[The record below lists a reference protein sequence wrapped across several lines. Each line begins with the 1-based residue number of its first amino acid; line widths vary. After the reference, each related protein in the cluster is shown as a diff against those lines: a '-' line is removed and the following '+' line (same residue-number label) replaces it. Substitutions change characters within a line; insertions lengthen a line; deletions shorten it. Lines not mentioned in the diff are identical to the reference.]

1 MGRLD
6 TFLGI
11 PGRLRIGS
19 WRGDDDV
26 ALVRTV
32 PGTSPTTDELLRILD
47 TATERGHRIALTPA
61 LGVTE
66 RQVFLANGFVERE
79 RLHLLRYDLHG
90 ADPMHRSWP
99 TGFAHRRAR
108 PADLTEV
115 LALDALA
122 FDGFWRFDRAALLDA
137 RAATPR
143 SRYRV
148 AIDATDRIVGYHI
161 TGASGGF
168 GFLQRLAV
176 HPDLAGRGIGTA
188 LIDDALHWCRRRHCD
203 AVLVNTQESNDR
215 AFALY
220 QRLGFVP
227 EPDGLAVL
235 MRRLDEVRA

>member
-32 PGTSPTTDELLRILD
+32 PGTPPTTGELIGILD
-47 TATERGHRIALTPA
+47 TASERGHRIALTPA

-66 RQVFLANGFVERE
+66 RQVFLDNGFVERE
-79 RLHLLRYDLHG
+79 RLHLLRYDLRAAHPT
-90 ADPMHRSWP
+90 APTWP
-99 TGFAHRRAR
+99 TGVDHRRAR
-108 PADLTEV
+108 PGDLTEV

-122 FDGFWRFDRAALLDA
+122 FDGFWRFDREALLDA

-143 SRYRV
+143 SRHRV
-148 AIDATDRIVGYHI
+148 AVDVNDRIVGYHI

-176 HPDLAGRGIGTA
+176 HPDVAGRGIGTA
-188 LIDDALHWCRRRHCD
+188 LIDDALDWCRRRRCD

-220 QRLGFVP
+220 QHLGFVP

-235 MRRLDEVRA
+235 MRRLDEVSA